1 MVKIGY
7 RMKRY
12 FIEVAYDGAAFG
24 GFQIQIN
31 QQTIQGAVEQALATL
46 YRTPITLTGASR
58 TDAGVHALQNF
69 FHFDSLLEIQDKHI
83 YNLNAILP
91 NAIVIKAIYQVP
103 NDAHA
108 RFDAVKRS
116 YIYKLHTF
124 KDPFLEGKSWFY
136 PFPVNHQLL
145 NEAANALLDY
155 SDFESF
161 SKKNTTVNTF
171 ECHITK
177 AFWSFQSNGFSFHI
191 DSNRFLRGMI
201 RGLVGTMLQVGRGSI
216 TIAQWHEIISSKNVQ
231 KVDFSTPAHGLYLSA
246 IEYPHYFKKIGE

>member
-1 MVKIGY
+1 
-7 RMKRY
+7 MKRY
-12 FIEVAYDGAAFG
+12 FIEVAYDGADFG

-46 YRTPITLTGASR
+46 YRVPITLSGASR

-69 FHFDSLLEIQDKHI
+69 FHFDTALEIMDKHI

-91 NAIVIKAIYQVP
+91 HSIVIKGMYSVP
-103 NDAHA
+103 PEAHA

-124 KDPFLEGKSWFY
+124 KDPFLAGRSWFY

-155 SDFESF
+155 TDFESF

-171 ECHITK
+171 ECHIAK
-177 AFWSFQSNGFSFHI
+177 AFWSIHAQGFSFHI
-191 DSNRFLRGMI
+191 DSNRF
-201 RGLVGTMLQVGRGSI
+201 
-216 TIAQWHEIISSKNVQ
+216 
-231 KVDFSTPAHGLYLSA
+231 
-246 IEYPHYFKKIGE
+246 

>member
-1 MVKIGY
+1 
-7 RMKRY
+7 MKRY
-12 FIEVAYDGAAFG
+12 FIEVAYDGADFG

-46 YRTPITLTGASR
+46 YRVPITLSGASR

-69 FHFDSLLEIQDKHI
+69 FHFDTALEILDKHI

-91 NAIVIKAIYQVP
+91 HSIVIKGIYSVP
-103 NDAHA
+103 NEAHA

-124 KDPFLEGKSWFY
+124 KDPFLAGRSWFY
-136 PFPVNHQLL
+136 PIPVNHQLL
-145 NEAANALLDY
+145 NEAANALLNY
-155 SDFESF
+155 TDFESF

-177 AFWSFQSNGFSFHI
+177 AFW
-191 DSNRFLRGMI
+191 RGMI
-201 RGLVGTMLQVGRGSI
+201 RGLVGTMLQVGRGAISME
-216 TIAQWHEIISSKNVQ
+216 QWHEIIASKNDQ
-231 KVDFSTPAHGLYLSA
+231 RVDFSTPAHGLYLSA
-246 IEYPHYFKKIGE
+246 IEYPNYLKKIGD

>member
-1 MVKIGY
+1 
-7 RMKRY
+7 MKRY
-12 FIEVAYDGAAFG
+12 FIEVAYDGATFG

-46 YRTPITLTGASR
+46 YRTAISLTGASR

-69 FHFDSLLEIQDKHI
+69 FHFDSILEIQEKHI

-91 NAIVIKAIYQVP
+91 PSIVIKAIYQVP

-108 RFDAVKRS
+108 RFDAIKRS

-136 PFPVNHQLL
+136 PFPIDHQLL
-145 NEAANALLDY
+145 NVAANALLDY
-155 SDFESF
+155 TDFQSF

-177 AFWSFQSNGFSFHI
+177 AFWSFHSNGFSFHI

-201 RGLVGTMLQVGRGSI
+201 RGLVGTMLQVGRGMISME
-216 TIAQWHEIISSKNVQ
+216 QWHEIIASKNEQ
-231 KVDFSTPAHGLYLSA
+231 RVDFSTPAHGLYLSA
-246 IEYPHYFKKIGE
+246 IEYPHYFKKIGD